1 MIQKLAI
8 SSSRDETEKN
18 LRSIAQ
24 YIYIE
29 RFYIRKTPTWQNFKK
44 LNALREIPGVI
55 GRSIRVDVDNRWHDF
70 CTVIFKKWK
79 IRIS

>member
-29 RFYIRKTPTWQNFKK
+29 RFYIRKTPT
-44 LNALREIPGVI
+44 
-55 GRSIRVDVDNRWHDF
+55 
-70 CTVIFKKWK
+70 
-79 IRIS
+79 